1 MGAKPDQSVLMKI
14 LARFESEKMKP
25 FFEVTDLE
33 TVYKYISEFRRV
45 ETEAIPLWE
54 SFGRVLAQDIVS
66 DVDLPDFARA
76 TMDGYAVCASSTFGA
91 SEGNP
96 AYLDVRGAVRMGQAP
111 AFAVGR
117 GEAAHIATGGMLPEG
132 SDSVVMIEHTAAID
146 DTTIEVYKSV
156 APGQHCIEIGQ
167 DFRKDAPILS
177 KGRALRPQETGL
189 LAAFGYSEIS
199 VFKKPVVGIV
209 STGDEVVSIEE
220 TPPSGKIRDINTYT
234 LAGQVYASGGIP
246 VSYGIVGDEYDSLLS
261 KCSLAVSNSDMVLV
275 SGGSSVGMRDLTVE
289 VLDALTDAR
298 ILFHGIPISPG
309 KPTILAKV
317 QNKAF
322 WGIPGHVVSAM
333 VVFERI
339 VNPFMTHMGGR
350 QIEMSEPR
358 VLARLSRNLPSAQGC
373 VDYIRVKL
381 IQRDKEWWAEP
392 ILGKSALIN
401 TMVKA
406 DGLIEIDINSEG
418 LDQGT
423 QVKVIPI

>member
-1 MGAKPDQSVLMKI
+1 
-14 LARFESEKMKP
+14 MKP
-25 FFEVTDLE
+25 FFEVTDLAK
-33 TVYKYISEFRRV
+33 VYSLISDFRQV
-45 ETEAIPLWE
+45 ETETIPLWE
-54 SFGRVLAQDIVS
+54 SSGRVLAQDIVA
-66 DVDLPDFARA
+66 DHDLPGFARA
-76 TMDGYAVCASSTFGA
+76 TMDGYAVCAASVFGA

-96 AYLDVRGAVRMGQAP
+96 AYLEIKGAVNMGQAP
-111 AFAVGR
+111 TFSVGS
-117 GEAAHIATGGMLPEG
+117 GETAHIATGGMLPEG

-167 DFRKDAPILS
+167 DFGKGTTILS
-177 KGRALRPQETGL
+177 SGQGLRPQESGL
-189 LAAFGYSEIS
+189 LAAFGYSGIN
-199 VFKKPVVGIV
+199 VFKKPVVGII

-220 TPPSGKIRDINTYT
+220 KLPPGKIRDINTYT
-234 LAGQVYASGGIP
+234 LAGQVHASGGIP
-246 VSYGIVGDEYDSLLS
+246 VSYGIVGDDYESLLS
-261 KCSLAVSNSDMVLV
+261 KCRLAISNSDMVLV

-289 VLDALTDAR
+289 VLEALPDAG

-333 VVFERI
+333 VVFARI
-339 VNPFMTHMGGR
+339 VKPFLAYLRGCETRMT
-350 QIEMSEPR
+350 EPR
-358 VLARLSRNLPSAQGC
+358 ICARLTRNLPSAQGR
-373 VDYIRVKL
+373 VDFIRVKM
-381 IQRDKEWWAEP
+381 IRHGKEWWAEP

-406 DGLIEIDINSEG
+406 DGLVEIDLNSEG

-423 QVKVIPI
+423 EVEVIPI

>member
-1 MGAKPDQSVLMKI
+1 MKT
-14 LARFESEKMKP
+14 
-25 FFEVTDLE
+25 FFEVTDLDK
-33 TVYKYISEFRRV
+33 VYSHILGFPQV
-45 ETEAIPLWE
+45 ETEAVPLWE

-76 TMDGYAVCASSTFGA
+76 TMDGYAVCAASTFGA
-91 SEGNP
+91 SEGTP
-96 AYLDVRGAVRMGQAP
+96 AYLDVRGAVKMGQAP
-111 AFAVGR
+111 AFSVGP
-117 GEAAHIATGGMLPEG
+117 GGAAHIATGGMLPEG
-132 SDSVVMIEHTAAID
+132 SDSVVMLEHTSAID

-167 DFRKDAPILS
+167 DFSKNATILS
-177 KGRALRPQETGL
+177 KGQGLRPQETGL
-189 LAAFGYSEIS
+189 LAAFGYSKIS

-220 TPPSGKIRDINTYT
+220 MPPPGKIRDINTYT
-234 LAGQVYASGGIP
+234 LAGQIYASGGIP
-246 VSYGIVGDEYDSLLS
+246 VSYGIVGDDYDSLRS

-322 WGIPGHVVSAM
+322 WGLPGHVVSAM
-333 VVFERI
+333 VVFARI
-339 VNPFMTHMGGR
+339 VKPFMTHMGGR
-350 QIEMSEPR
+350 QIERPEPG
-358 VLARLSRNLPSAQGC
+358 VFARLTRNLPSAQGR
-373 VDYIRVKL
+373 VDYVRVKL
-381 IQRDKEWWAEP
+381 TQRDKEWWAEP
-392 ILGKSALIN
+392 VLGKSALIN

-423 QVKVIPI
+423 EVAVIPI

>member
-1 MGAKPDQSVLMKI
+1 
-14 LARFESEKMKP
+14 MKP

-33 TVYKYISEFRRV
+33 KIYSHIADFPQV
-45 ETEAIPLWE
+45 ETETIPLWE
-54 SFGRVLAQDIVS
+54 SFGRILAQDIVS

-76 TMDGYAVCASSTFGA
+76 TMDGFAVCASSTFGA

-111 AFAVGR
+111 TFSVAPG
-117 GEAAHIATGGMLPEG
+117 GAAHIATGGMLPEG

-167 DFRKDAPILS
+167 DFRKDATILS
-177 KGRALRPQETGL
+177 KGQGLRPQETGL
-189 LAAFGYSEIS
+189 LAAFGYSKIS

-220 TPPSGKIRDINTYT
+220 TPLSGKIRDINTYT
-234 LAGQVYASGGIP
+234 LAGQIYASGGIP
-246 VSYGIVGDEYDSLLS
+246 VSYGIVGDDYDSLLS
-261 KCSLAVSNSDMVLV
+261 KCSLAISNADMVLV

-289 VLDALTDAR
+289 VLDALPDAR

-322 WGIPGHVVSAM
+322 WGLPGHVVSAM
-333 VVFERI
+333 VVFARI
-339 VNPFMTHMGGR
+339 VKPFMVHMGGR
-350 QIEMSEPR
+350 QIELSEPR
-358 VLARLSRNLPSAQGC
+358 VFARLTRNLSSAQGR

-381 IQRDKEWWAEP
+381 TQRDKEWWAEP
-392 ILGKSALIN
+392 VLGKSALIN

-423 QVKVIPI
+423 QVEVIPI